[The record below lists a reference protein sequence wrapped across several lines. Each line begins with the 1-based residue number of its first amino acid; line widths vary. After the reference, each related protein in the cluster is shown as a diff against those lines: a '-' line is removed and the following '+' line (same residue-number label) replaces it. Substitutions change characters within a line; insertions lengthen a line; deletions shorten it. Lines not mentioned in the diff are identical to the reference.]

1 MLRPIIFF
9 ENFHYLYTSSKIEIF
24 GKQPIKEI
32 LTYLF
37 QEERKESLLPTFS
50 EAAIAAKSEI
60 PDELLLLKRADTD
73 LQIVAADTSTE
84 DEQSAVNR
92 SGSSILIINNKRTGR
107 GRGRSRGRGRRGKAS
122 TPLRLIEVH
131 TIFLWK

>member
-1 MLRPIIFF
+1 M
-9 ENFHYLYTSSKIEIF
+9 
-24 GKQPIKEI
+24 
-32 LTYLF
+32 F